1 MIRGRQEMW
10 LDGEGGPD
18 PKCYRGDL
26 DPLLKVR
33 RLCKGPTAKTD
44 RGEERLG
51 PAQQIRKLLK

>member
-1 MIRGRQEMW
+1 MW

-33 RLCKGPTAKTD
+33 RLCKGPTAKTY